1 MINADDIRKSQQ
13 GQTENSA
20 SGDPKVKR
28 EDLQSEIYNNREQF
42 TCAVYLNGETVGRDS
57 FSDING
63 SGGYKCSSQTMMLQW
78 VTMMRKE

>member
-1 MINADDIRKSQQ
+1 MINADDMWKSQQ

-42 TCAVYLNGETVGRDS
+42 TCAIYLNGETVGRDA
-57 FSDING
+57 I
-63 SGGYKCSSQTMMLQW
+63 SQI
-78 VTMMRKE
+78 